1 MEVSMSAN
9 HKAIMLVRR
18 LSGKISVIDI
28 AGEITGFAEE
38 LLMTSY
44 SEASQGN
51 SQSIVLNFTNLAY
64 MNSSGIGLL
73 VTLLIRIQRQKQ
85 KLLAYGL
92 SEHYQ
97 QIFELTR
104 LNEAIGIYDNEA
116 AAVASLAIPA

>member
-1 MEVSMSAN
+1 MSAN
-9 HKAIMLVRR
+9 HKAIMQVRK
-18 LSGKISVIDI
+18 LTGKISVIDI

-38 LLMTSY
+38 LLMASY
-44 SEASQGN
+44 AEAVQGN
-51 SQSIVLNFTNLAY
+51 SQTIVLNFTDLAY

-104 LNEAIGIYDNEA
+104 LNEAIGIYDSEA
-116 AAVASLAIPA
+116 AAVASLATPV